1 MKVDRSVQSWEAR
14 SAVTMVASTALMK
27 VEPKEDCLVGLMG
40 EMMAKTKAVNSV
52 LSSDSRMVVQ
62 SVDNSDCYS
71 ENLMAASMVWM
82 MVEMRVWWKDAR
94 LETRSVEKTV
104 HLTDTKKVGR
114 MVETMEP
121 MKAVLLEELSEPLK
135 GKMMGVS
142 KGMNW
147 AEQ

>member
-62 SVDNSDCYS
+62 LVDNSDCYS
-71 ENLMAASMVWM
+71 ENLMVASMVWTM
-82 MVEMRVWWKDAR
+82 AEMRVWWKDAR

-121 MKAVLLEELSEPLK
+121 MKVVLLEELSEPLR